1 MEVNNVYNKKIMR
14 FASIILCAIILASC
28 GQNSQSQV
36 PQSDASIPAETTIS
50 GGMSDVLNTEIKI
63 EIGGEVLPFPFEYE
77 KLEKLMDLSDVQN
90 VYLEKSGI
98 SVCTVYS
105 NMTRICTL
113 FVQGEISKNKS
124 GTLVT
129 RIAIDNPENDIIR
142 VNGLKDDTKDAFI
155 LQFGEAKSTD
165 NLLEYTWDNLILSVM
180 FDSDSGKAS
189 NITLLDT
196 NYPYY

>member
-1 MEVNNVYNKKIMR
+1 VNNVYNKKIMR

-36 PQSDASIPAETTIS
+36 PQSDASIPAETTAS

-77 KLEKLMDLSDVQN
+77 KLEKLIDLSDVQN

-113 FVQGEISKNKS
+113 FVQGDISKNKS

>member
-36 PQSDASIPAETTIS
+36 PQSDASIPAETTAS

-77 KLEKLMDLSDVQN
+77 KLEKLIDLSDVQN
-90 VYLEKSGI
+90 VYFEKSGI

-113 FVQGEISKNKS
+113 FVQGDISKNKS

>member
-1 MEVNNVYNKKIMR
+1 MNNVYNKKIMR

-36 PQSDASIPAETTIS
+36 PQSDASIPAETTAS

-77 KLEKLMDLSDVQN
+77 NLEKLIDLSDVQN

-113 FVQGEISKNKS
+113 FVQGDISKNKS

>member
-1 MEVNNVYNKKIMR
+1 MNNVYNKKIMR

-36 PQSDASIPAETTIS
+36 PQSDASIPAETTAS

-77 KLEKLMDLSDVQN
+77 KLEKLIDLSDVQN

-113 FVQGEISKNKS
+113 FVQGDISKNKS

>member
-1 MEVNNVYNKKIMR
+1 MR

-36 PQSDASIPAETTIS
+36 PQSDASIPAETTAS

-113 FVQGEISKNKS
+113 FVQGDISKNKS

>member
-36 PQSDASIPAETTIS
+36 PQSDASIPAETTAS

-77 KLEKLMDLSDVQN
+77 KLEKLIDLSDVQN

-113 FVQGEISKNKS
+113 FVQGDISKNKS

-155 LQFGEAKSTD
+155 LEFGEAKSTD

>member
-1 MEVNNVYNKKIMR
+1 MNNVYNKKIMR

-36 PQSDASIPAETTIS
+36 PQSDASIPAETTTS

-77 KLEKLMDLSDVQN
+77 KLEKLIDLSDVQN

-113 FVQGEISKNKS
+113 FVQGDISKNKS

>member
-1 MEVNNVYNKKIMR
+1 M
-14 FASIILCAIILASC
+14 
-28 GQNSQSQV
+28 
-36 PQSDASIPAETTIS
+36 
-50 GGMSDVLNTEIKI
+50 
-63 EIGGEVLPFPFEYE
+63 
-77 KLEKLMDLSDVQN
+77 
-90 VYLEKSGI
+90 
-98 SVCTVYS
+98 
-105 NMTRICTL
+105 
-113 FVQGEISKNKS
+113 
-124 GTLVT
+124 VT
-129 RIAIDNPENDIIR
+129 RIAIDDPENDIIR

>member
-1 MEVNNVYNKKIMR
+1 MNNVYNKKIMR

-36 PQSDASIPAETTIS
+36 PQSDASIPAETTAS

-113 FVQGEISKNKS
+113 FVQGDISKNKS

>member
-36 PQSDASIPAETTIS
+36 PQSDASIPAETTAS

-77 KLEKLMDLSDVQN
+77 KLEKLIDLSDVQN

-113 FVQGEISKNKS
+113 FVQGDISKNKS

-142 VNGLKDDTKDAFI
+142 VNDLKDDTKDAFI

-165 NLLEYTWDNLILSVM
+165 SLLEYTWDNLILSVM

>member
-36 PQSDASIPAETTIS
+36 PQSDASIPAETTAS

-113 FVQGEISKNKS
+113 FVQGDISKNKS